1 MRKLLGALTLVLAP
15 LTLASATLVASAAQA
30 GEMKPAH
37 AHGIELKGVTGV
49 AYYTVDSGQY
59 HVVAV
64 LAAEGGGVPVRV
76 STMLD
81 PGQSFT
87 ISVPGAI
94 GEREAV
100 VEIARRGDTVAV
112 SPAVVALN

>member
-1 MRKLLGALTLVLAP
+1 MRSFLSALALVLAP
-15 LTLASATLVASAAQA
+15 LALASAAQA
-30 GEMKPAH
+30 GDMTPAH
-37 AHGIELKGVTGV
+37 AHGIELNGVTGV
-49 AYYTVDSGQY
+49 AYYTVESGQY

-64 LAAEGGGVPVRV
+64 LAAEGGNTPVRV
-76 STMLD
+76 SAMLN

-87 ISVPGAI
+87 ISVPGAV

-100 VEIARRGDTVAV
+100 IEIVRQGDAVAV